1 VAVQQDTEPA
11 VTPRR
16 PEFARWPVLGL
27 AAALAVLLV
36 AFSGRYGYHRD
47 ELYFLA

>member
-16 PEFARWPVLGL
+16 PEFARWPVPGL
-27 AAALAVLLV
+27 AAAAWPALWPGL
-36 AFSGRYGYHRD
+36 RD
-47 ELYFLA
+47 LG